1 MKKKSY
7 EINMCEGPLLGKMLL
22 FAFPLML
29 SSILQLLFN
38 AADVVV
44 VGRFAGS
51 EALAAVGSTSALIN
65 LLINLFNGLSIG
77 TNVLVARYLGAR
89 DWENTTQTV
98 HTAVTV
104 SLVSGVFLIFIGV
117 FLSGPLLRMMG
128 TPEDVLDKASLYMK
142 IYFVGMPVF
151 MLYNF
156 GAAILRSIGD
166 TQRPLYFLML
176 SGVIN
181 VILNLFFV
189 IVCGMGVAGVAI
201 ATVVSEAVSAVLV
214 LLCLLRLD
222 GMCRVELKKLH
233 INTKKLLGMLRIGL
247 PAGLQ
252 GCIFSISNVL
262 IQSSI
267 NSFGSV
273 AMAGNTAAANLE
285 GFSYVSMNAI
295 YQTSLSFIS
304 QNMGAKQYK
313 RINQITMRSMG
324 LVMMIGLAIGWLIF
338 ALGEPLLGIY
348 SSSPEVIEYGMIRV
362 KFIFTT
368 HFLCGMMDVMVGCL
382 RGLGYSIMPM
392 IVSLTGACAFRI
404 IWIFTV
410 FAANRT
416 LETLYLSY
424 PISWLLTMSVHVICY
439 IVVKKRL
446 DHRTA
451 VPMSQV

>member
-1 MKKKSY
+1 
-7 EINMCEGPLLGKMLL
+7 
-22 FAFPLML
+22 ML
-29 SSILQLLFN
+29 SGVLQLLFN

>member
-22 FAFPLML
+22 FAFPLIL

-51 EALAAVGSTSALIN
+51 ESLAAVGSTSALIN

-89 DWENTTQTV
+89 DWENTSQTV

-104 SLVSGVFLIFIGV
+104 SLVSGVFLIFVGL
-117 FLSGPLLRMMG
+117 FLSNPLLQLMG

-142 IYFVGMPVF
+142 IYFVGMPAF

-166 TQRPLYFLML
+166 TQRPLYFLMI

-189 IVCGMGVAGVAI
+189 IVCDMGVAGVAI
-201 ATVVSEAVSAVLV
+201 ATVASEVISAVLV
-214 LLCLLRLD
+214 LLCLLKLD

-233 INTKKLLGMLRIGL
+233 IDKSKLLGMLRIGL

-295 YQTSLSFIS
+295 YQTALSFIS
-304 QNMGAKQYK
+304 QNMGAKKYT

-324 LVMMIGLAIGWLIF
+324 LVMVIGLAVGWLIF
-338 ALGEPLLGIY
+338 ALGESLLGIY
-348 SSSPEVIEYGMIRV
+348 SSSAEVIEYGMIRV
-362 KFIFTT
+362 RFIFTT

-410 FAANRT
+410 FAASPT
-416 LETLYLSY
+416 LETLYISY

-439 IVVKKRL
+439 IVVKRKL
-446 DHRTA
+446 DKTIEPEA
-451 VPMSQV
+451 A